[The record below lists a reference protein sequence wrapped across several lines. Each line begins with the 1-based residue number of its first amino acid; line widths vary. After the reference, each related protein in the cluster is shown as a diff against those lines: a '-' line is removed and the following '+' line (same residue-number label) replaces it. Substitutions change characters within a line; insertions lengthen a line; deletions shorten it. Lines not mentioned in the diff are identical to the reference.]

1 MEKKIHIIDDPNKM
15 AAFVFSHAGN
25 DDEAVLLALEMDEIN
40 KDNVKRYVSM
50 TGDELEA
57 LPENESAAIK
67 ADGERYIKLYNQI
80 NNMHVVAE
88 EYFKKYPVEI

>member
-1 MEKKIHIIDDPNKM
+1 
-15 AAFVFSHAGN
+15 
-25 DDEAVLLALEMDEIN
+25 
-40 KDNVKRYVSM
+40 M